1 MHLRTWLLHNHLT
14 IKEFSQKLKIHQ
26 NHLSRMMRNTG
37 DGSKSLKLL
46 ILILTKG
53 AVKPT
58 EIRDPDVPENQPIE
72 EGHDGGYGDIKWEFD
87 L

>member
-14 IKEFSQKLKIHQ
+14 VKEFSQKLRIHK
-26 NHLSRMMRNTG
+26 NHLSNMMRNTRN
-37 DGSKSLKLL
+37 GSKSLQLL

-53 AVKPT
+53 EVKPI
-58 EIRDPDVPENQPIE
+58 EILDPDVRENEPIE
-72 EGHDGGYGDIKWEFD
+72 EGDDGGYKDLKWEFD